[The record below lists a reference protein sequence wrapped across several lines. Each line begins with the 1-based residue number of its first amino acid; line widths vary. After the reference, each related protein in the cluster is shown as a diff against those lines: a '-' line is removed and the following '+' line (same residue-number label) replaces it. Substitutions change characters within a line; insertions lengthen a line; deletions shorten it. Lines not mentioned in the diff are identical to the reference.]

1 MAVGLQ
7 AGWGR
12 ARGVRRPAGASGY
25 GESSAAA
32 GRAETVGGDI
42 GDLAL
47 VFFFQ
52 AEDGIRDLTVTEF
65 RRVLFRSRVPLVI
78 VEVVDRAHRELVM
91 QILAHRG
98 DLRVA
103 ERGLLEDLADL
114 RAVERGRLGDLL
126 DRRGVERSLLEEG
139 PDRRV
144 VDRGFLEQPPDRRVV
159 ERSLLGEPPDRRVAD
174 RGFLGDL
181 PDLRVAERDLLEE
194 LPPLRHQLDVRRER
208 HDVEQRAL
216 SRILV
221 SRRPSVAGRGGGR
234 DRGLRHWP
242 GRPAG
247 LLGRGGAPAL
257 AGRAKVESAG
267 ELLEELP
274 PRGGD
279 LAIIGALGSVGRGRR
294 LGGDRRVRLYR
305 WVLGKGNDRRP
316 ERRRRPGRRR
326 RVLARRRLAWG
337 RAEPEP
343 PRRLRP
349 LGERRRCGVARRPLR
364 LRRSLTADA
373 IRVPGLPGLHPP
385 RPAGG

>member
-1 MAVGLQ
+1 
-7 AGWGR
+7 
-12 ARGVRRPAGASGY
+12 
-25 GESSAAA
+25 
-32 GRAETVGGDI
+32 
-42 GDLAL
+42 
-47 VFFFQ
+47 
-52 AEDGIRDLTVTEF
+52 
-65 RRVLFRSRVPLVI
+65 
-78 VEVVDRAHRELVM
+78 M

-103 ERGLLEDLADL
+103 ERGLLEDLADR

-126 DRRGVERSLLEEG
+126 DRRGVERSLLEE
-139 PDRRV
+139 
-144 VDRGFLEQPPDRRVV
+144 PPDRRVV

-216 SRILV
+216 PGILV
-221 SRRPSVAGRGGGR
+221 SRRPSVAGGGGGR
-234 DRGLRHWP
+234 DWGLRHWP

-326 RVLARRRLAWG
+326 RVLARRRRAWG
-337 RAEPEP
+337 REGPEP

-349 LGERRRCGVARRPLR
+349 LGRRRRCGFARR
-364 LRRSLTADA
+364 A
-373 IRVPGLPGLHPP
+373 V
-385 RPAGG
+385 